1 MNESTNSVQIVL
13 QVLFFILTGCVIV
26 WFVLVAR
33 LHRLLRTRHPNIYDS
48 LGRPT
53 LILNNSIKNGA
64 LFIRFLLG
72 GHFESIDDGETLR
85 LCRFMRVFAFCY
97 LVLFVATAMFGFA
110 SSPRPTQP
118 RVPLHLTIRW
128 SERLAGVGSFS
139 R

>member
-53 LILNNSIKNGA
+53 LILNNSLQNSG
-64 LFIRFLLG
+64 LFLRFLLG

-97 LVLFVATAMFGFA
+97 LVLFVATAVFGFA

-118 RVPLHLTIRW
+118 RVPLHLTMRW
-128 SERLAGVGSFS
+128 SERLAALVLHLK
-139 R
+139 